1 MKGHHGQAA
10 DDAYKYGNR
19 DVYLVEPREMF
30 KMKHLSEGSRSR
42 YILVALFDRHDC
54 IPEDDDAKPL
64 INRFRAFRQTYFVEP
79 AEQLG
84 DVDLPNKDDSDV
96 KEKATESIASV
107 PNLEEFQDRLDEI
120 SSRLARL
127 ERLIERMGPGI
138 DEVSQSARVIRE
150 GFDFYNSML
159 QVMSKFTRAE
169 RLESRFKDLKKDEIS
184 WKIIQIL
191 DGSRPLNISQIT
203 ASVRAERG
211 SASRRI
217 VRGRVKNLVERSI
230 LKVIKSE
237 DDRARYYALTEDV
250 AK

>member
-1 MKGHHGQAA
+1 M
-10 DDAYKYGNR
+10 R
-19 DVYLVEPREMF
+19 TR
-30 KMKHLSEGSRSR
+30 
-42 YILVALFDRHDC
+42 
-54 IPEDDDAKPL
+54 
-64 INRFRAFRQTYFVEP
+64 
-79 AEQLG
+79 EQLG
-84 DVDLPNKDDSDV
+84 DVGLSNKDDSDV
-96 KEKATESIASV
+96 KEKATESIVSV
-107 PNLEEFQDRLDEI
+107 PNLKEFQDRLDEI

-211 SASRRI
+211 TASRRI

>member
-19 DVYLVEPREMF
+19 NVHLIESREMF
-30 KMKHLSEGSRSR
+30 KMKHLSERSRSR
-42 YILVALFDRHDC
+42 RILVALFDRHDC
-54 IPEDDDAKPL
+54 ILEDDGTKPL
-64 INRFRAFRQTYFVEP
+64 INRFRAFHQIYFMQP
-79 AEQLG
+79 IEQMG
-84 DVDLPNKDDSDV
+84 DVDLPNKDDSDA
-96 KEKATESIASV
+96 KEKATESIENL

-127 ERLIERMGPGI
+127 EGLIERMGPGI

-211 SASRRI
+211 TASRRI
-217 VRGRVKNLVERSI
+217 VRDRVKSLVDRNI
-230 LKVIKSE
+230 LKVIDDE
-237 DDRARYYALTEDV
+237 DDRARFYALAEDPS
-250 AK
+250 K

>member
-1 MKGHHGQAA
+1 
-10 DDAYKYGNR
+10 
-19 DVYLVEPREMF
+19 
-30 KMKHLSEGSRSR
+30 
-42 YILVALFDRHDC
+42 
-54 IPEDDDAKPL
+54 
-64 INRFRAFRQTYFVEP
+64 
-79 AEQLG
+79 
-84 DVDLPNKDDSDV
+84 LPDGDDSDA
-96 KEKATESIASV
+96 KEKAADSIV
-107 PNLEEFQDRLDEI
+107 ELPNLEEFQDRLDEI

-169 RLESRFKDLKKDEIS
+169 RLESRFKDLKKDEIRDEIS

-211 SASRRI
+211 TASRRI
-217 VRGRVKNLVERSI
+217 IRDRVKGLVGRNI
-230 LKVIKSE
+230 IKIIEDE
-237 DDRARYYALTEDV
+237 DDRARYYALAEDYS
-250 AK
+250 K